1 MAGISITHWNA
12 SICSAVNT
20 HTHTSGSAWLRDI
33 GLVEPVFLSPSW
45 HPLRHLCKT
54 EWQSLFLPASTH
66 TYTRCSLRWAEQH
79 SETVGISA
87 IAFEKIKECNLG
99 LLFSWIKEKM
109 MPVPQLTPR
118 PLWWLIMS
126 ACLLALPVCLS
137 NGLTAYYSYSINRQ
151 SQLSPTLL

>member
-1 MAGISITHWNA
+1 MWKWQVSA
-12 SICSAVNT
+12 SHTEMHLAAVLWT

-99 LLFSWIKEKM
+99 LLFSRIKEKM
-109 MPVPQLTPR
+109 MSVPRLTPR

-126 ACLLALPVCLS
+126 ARLACLSVCLTVS
-137 NGLTAYYSYSINRQ
+137 LTTTA
-151 SQLSPTLL
+151 TA